1 MHPLLNEQP
10 GKEPMMN
17 ARNFKRQGTSA
28 RRAHLERRDPDD
40 WATGN
45 RPMTSAQAR
54 YLQRLCEEAG
64 AAFEA
69 KLTKAQASKRIDLL
83 RTHPGHRAL

>member
-1 MHPLLNEQP
+1 
-10 GKEPMMN
+10 MN
-17 ARNFKRQGTSA
+17 ARNLHRTTLAQRKGSLGQ
-28 RRAHLERRDPDD
+28 RRPENRDPDD

-45 RPMTSAQAR
+45 QPMTHAQAK
-54 YLQRLCEEAG
+54 YLQLLCEEAG

-83 RTHPGHRAL
+83 RTHPGHRSL

>member
-1 MHPLLNEQP
+1 
-10 GKEPMMN
+10 MN
-17 ARNFKRQGTSA
+17 ACKI
-28 RRAHLERRDPDD
+28 RRAPTLHRRSGSRPSDPDD

-45 RPMTSAQAR
+45 QPMTSAQAK
-54 YLQRLCEEAG
+54 YLRILCEEAG

-83 RTHPGHRAL
+83 RTHPGHRAP

>member
-1 MHPLLNEQP
+1 
-10 GKEPMMN
+10 MN
-17 ARNFKRQGTSA
+17 ASKF
-28 RRAHLERRDPDD
+28 RRAPTPHRRVDRGPRDPDD

-45 RPMTSAQAR
+45 QPMTIAQAK
-54 YLQRLCEEAG
+54 YLQRLCEQAG

-83 RTHPGHRAL
+83 CTHPGYRAR

>member
-1 MHPLLNEQP
+1 
-10 GKEPMMN
+10 MN
-17 ARNFKRQGTSA
+17 ARRFYRAPMA
-28 RRAHLERRDPDD
+28 RRSAELGPRDPDD

-45 RPMTSAQAR
+45 QPMTSAQAR
-54 YLQRLCEEAG
+54 YLRLLCEGAG

-83 RTHPGHRAL
+83 RTHPGHRSC

>member
-1 MHPLLNEQP
+1 
-10 GKEPMMN
+10 MN
-17 ARNFKRQGTSA
+17 ASKF
-28 RRAHLERRDPDD
+28 RRAPTPHRRADRGPRDPDD

-45 RPMTSAQAR
+45 QPMTIAQAK
-54 YLQRLCEEAG
+54 YLQRLCEQAG

-83 RTHPGHRAL
+83 CTHHGYRAR

>member
-1 MHPLLNEQP
+1 
-10 GKEPMMN
+10 MN
-17 ARNFKRQGTSA
+17 ARNLHRTTMAQRQVNLAKRQPDK
-28 RRAHLERRDPDD
+28 RNPDD

-45 RPMTSAQAR
+45 QPMTHAQAK
-54 YLQRLCEEAG
+54 YLQLLCEEAG

-83 RTHPGHRAL
+83 RTHPGHRSL

>member
-1 MHPLLNEQP
+1 MVPGTDNP
-10 GKEPMMN
+10 GKEPKMN
-17 ARNFKRQGTSA
+17 ARKPQSA
-28 RRAHLERRDPDD
+28 PTAHRRDLRPRDPDD

-45 RPMTSAQAR
+45 QPMTTAQAK
-54 YLQRLCEEAG
+54 YLRLLCEEAG

-83 RTHPGHRAL
+83 RTHPGHRIAV

>member
-1 MHPLLNEQP
+1 
-10 GKEPMMN
+10 MN
-17 ARNFKRQGTSA
+17 ARKVHRAPTH
-28 RRAHLERRDPDD
+28 RRGDFRPPDPDS

-45 RPMTSAQAR
+45 QPMTSAQAK
-54 YLQRLCEEAG
+54 YLRLLCEEAG

-83 RTHPGHRAL
+83 RIHPGHRPM

>member
-1 MHPLLNEQP
+1 
-10 GKEPMMN
+10 MN
-17 ARNFKRQGTSA
+17 ARKF
-28 RRAHLERRDPDD
+28 RRAPMPHRRSGSSPRDPDD

-45 RPMTSAQAR
+45 QPMTSAQAK
-54 YLQRLCEEAG
+54 YLRILCEEAG

-83 RTHPGHRAL
+83 RTHPGHRAP

>member
-1 MHPLLNEQP
+1 
-10 GKEPMMN
+10 MN
-17 ARNFKRQGTSA
+17 ARKPQRVPTAHRSA
-28 RRAHLERRDPDD
+28 ALRPRDPDD

-45 RPMTSAQAR
+45 QPMTTAQAK
-54 YLQRLCEEAG
+54 YLRLLCEEAG

-83 RTHPGHRAL
+83 RTHPGHRVAL